1 MSQVEQGPR
10 GKGDLWRLRLL
21 LSKLRTEG
29 WSLGLLSR
37 DVEIKALQD
46 KREWGEVSDR
56 I

>member
-10 GKGDLWRLRLL
+10 GKCDLWCQRLL
-21 LSKLRTEG
+21 LSKLKTEG
-29 WSLGLLSR
+29 WSLDLPSR
-37 DVEIKALQD
+37 DIEIKALQD